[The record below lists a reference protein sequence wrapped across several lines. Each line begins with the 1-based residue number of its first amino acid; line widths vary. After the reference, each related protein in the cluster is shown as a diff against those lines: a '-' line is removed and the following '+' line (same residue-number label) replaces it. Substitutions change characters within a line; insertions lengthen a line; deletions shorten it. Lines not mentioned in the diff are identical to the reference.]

1 MLYVVGEGAW
11 GLHARVRAWEA
22 AWRQTVPD
30 DRFRVR
36 RAPVN
41 LFRPQDAAFADLLA
55 RIRAEGYGVVIF
67 DTLQR
72 MSTGA
77 DLNGARDAGVI
88 IDALD
93 QARRATG
100 NGSVGIVG
108 HTGKA
113 DLDTRG
119 SSALEDDMDIV
130 WRTKR
135 PEGSDELTLE
145 LAKRKDGPDGAAAPA
160 AREVGARQRLTG
172 ARGRPP
178 GPLGLKHG
186 GRPSRRC
193 RCCKCWPARRPS
205 MDCLCRLSLT
215 LSGCA
220 GRALYFRRRELAAR

>member
-1 MLYVVGEGAW
+1 VLYVVGEGAW

-145 LAKRKDGPDGAAAPA
+145 LAKRKDGPDGAQLRLRARSVPGSGSLVLEAA
-160 AREVGARQRLTG
+160 TG
-172 ARGRPP
+172 AAGPETRRPP
-178 GPLGLKHG
+178 KQALPMLQVLAGSAAVDGLSMSAIADALGLRGKG
-186 GRPSRRC
+186 AIFPT
-193 RCCKCWPARRPS
+193 P
-205 MDCLCRLSLT
+205 
-215 LSGCA
+215 
-220 GRALYFRRRELAAR
+220 